1 MQCRARRRRKNQHL
15 RPLPS
20 SLDVSLLIWNHT
32 IVETT
37 QACCSI
43 PSKSSSF
50 VPLFHKFRYS
60 YLRERESYCGVIWE
74 IFYGNYDLE
83 CSSFSCCYEISFFW
97 NCCCYCDGFFFTM
110 QPRLDHFRTDSPT
123 EPPSLSPTSPA
134 EREKRPVTFLLWCHK
149 FIDSGIWLLSGAP
162 GKFGWMLRLLDPVR
176 IVKLQNLKTKCHCK
190 ELHFS

>member
-60 YLRERESYCGVIWE
+60 YLRERELLWSYLRDILWKLWPWMFF
-74 IFYGNYDLE
+74 IFMLLRN
-83 CSSFSCCYEISFFW
+83 IFFLKLLLLLW
-97 NCCCYCDGFFFTM
+97 WFFFHYAAKTWPLQDWLTYRATIVESN
-110 QPRLDHFRTDSPT
+110 QPC
-123 EPPSLSPTSPA
+123 
-134 EREKRPVTFLLWCHK
+134 REGKKASHIPFVMPQVHWFWDLTFVR
-149 FIDSGIWLLSGAP
+149 STREIWMDAATLGS
-162 GKFGWMLRLLDPVR
+162 
-176 IVKLQNLKTKCHCK
+176 
-190 ELHFS
+190 S